1 MSKLL
6 LSLVLSAAL
15 HSFIFIEFSK
25 EDISSDLPKGKTN
38 LATVL
43 IKNIKIIPS
52 SSNKSKLN
60 TNSKKIKHVQNE
72 ITKKKQAAIQ
82 SKYLTMVKKKIEE
95 NKVFPFSAK
104 TMGIEG
110 KVEVELTIMK
120 NGEFSIYIAKKSTNE
135 VFNQA
140 VNDLFSKIKIFEP
153 LPKGENS
160 MTVSIPIWY
169 QSDV

>member
-6 LSLVLSAAL
+6 FSLVLSVVL
-15 HSFIFIEFSK
+15 HCFIFIEFLK

-43 IKNIKIIPS
+43 IKNIKIITS

-95 NKVFPFSAK
+95 NKVYPFSAK

-110 KVEVELTIMK
+110 RVEVVLTIMK
-120 NGEFSIYIAKKSTNE
+120 NGEFSLYIAKKSTNE

-140 VNDLFSKIKIFEP
+140 VNDLFSKIKIFDP
-153 LPKGENS
+153 LPGGENS

-169 QSDV
+169 QKDV

>member
-169 QSDV
+169 QRDV